1 MKAGL
6 RENTLGLF
14 SLFVI
19 FLWLSPNWV
28 NFSFTIG
35 TQSYN
40 WTTFV
45 LFILL
50 PLIGLGYLVLAFFE
64 RKCWL
69 FFFGLACIFAFPIT
83 MAVGSFLLGP

>member
-28 NFSFTIG
+28 NFSFTIR

-50 PLIGLGYLVLAFFE
+50 PLIGLGYLVLAFFK

>member
-14 SLFVI
+14 SLFVVV
-19 FLWLSPNWV
+19 LWLSPNWV

-35 TQSYN
+35 TQSYS

-50 PLIGLGYLVLAFFE
+50 PLIGLGYFVLAFFK
-64 RKCWL
+64 RKWWL

-83 MAVGSFLLGP
+83 MAVASFLLGP

>member
-50 PLIGLGYLVLAFFE
+50 PLIGLAYLVLAFFK

>member
-6 RENTLGLF
+6 REKALGLF
-14 SLFVI
+14 SLFVVV
-19 FLWLSPNWV
+19 LWLSPNWV
-28 NFSFTIG
+28 NFSFSIG
-35 TQSYN
+35 PYSFN

-50 PLIGLGYLVLAFFE
+50 PLIGLGYFVLAFFK
-64 RKCWL
+64 RKYRL

>member
-14 SLFVI
+14 SLFVVV
-19 FLWLSPNWV
+19 LWLSPNWV

-50 PLIGLGYLVLAFFE
+50 PLIGLGYLVLAFFK
-64 RKCWL
+64 RKWWL

>member
-14 SLFVI
+14 SLFVVV
-19 FLWLSPNWV
+19 LWLSPNWV

-40 WTTFV
+40 WTTFI

-50 PLIGLGYLVLAFFE
+50 PLIGLGYLVLAFFK

>member
-19 FLWLSPNWV
+19 VLWLSPNWV

-35 TQSYN
+35 TQSHN

-45 LFILL
+45 LFILW
-50 PLIGLGYLVLAFFE
+50 PLMGLGYLVLAFFK

>member
-1 MKAGL
+1 MKARL
-6 RENTLGLF
+6 REKALGLF

-35 TQSYN
+35 TQSHN

-50 PLIGLGYLVLAFFE
+50 PLIGLGYLK

>member
-35 TQSYN
+35 TQSHN

-50 PLIGLGYLVLAFFE
+50 PLIGLGYLVLAFFK
-64 RKCWL
+64 RKWWL

>member
-1 MKAGL
+1 MKARL
-6 RENTLGLF
+6 REKELF
-14 SLFVI
+14 FISLFVVV
-19 FLWLSPNWV
+19 LWLSPNWV
-28 NFSFTIG
+28 HFSFTIG

-50 PLIGLGYLVLAFFE
+50 PLIGLGYLVLAFFK

>member
-1 MKAGL
+1 MKARL
-6 RENTLGLF
+6 REKMLVLIN
-14 SLFVI
+14 LFVVV
-19 FLWLSPNWV
+19 LWLSPNWI
-28 NFSFTIG
+28 NFSFFIG
-35 TQSYN
+35 LRSYN

-50 PLIGLGYLVLAFFE
+50 PLIGLGYLVLAFFK

-69 FFFGLACIFAFPIT
+69 CFFGLACIFAFPIT

>member
-6 RENTLGLF
+6 REKTLVLS
-14 SLFVI
+14 SLFVVV
-19 FLWLSPNWV
+19 LWLSPNWV

-50 PLIGLGYLVLAFFE
+50 PLIGLGYLVLAFFK

-69 FFFGLACIFAFPIT
+69 FFFGLVCIFAFPIT

>member
-6 RENTLGLF
+6 RDNTLGLF

-50 PLIGLGYLVLAFFE
+50 PLIGLGYLVLAFFK

>member
-6 RENTLGLF
+6 RENMLGLF

-50 PLIGLGYLVLAFFE
+50 PLIGLGYLVLAFFK

>member
-1 MKAGL
+1 MKARL
-6 RENTLGLF
+6 REKTLSLF

-50 PLIGLGYLVLAFFE
+50 PFIGLGYLVLAFLK

>member
-6 RENTLGLF
+6 REKALGLF
-14 SLFVI
+14 SLFVVV
-19 FLWLSPNWV
+19 LWLSPNWL
-28 NFSFTIG
+28 NFSFSIG
-35 TQSYN
+35 PYSYN

-50 PLIGLGYLVLAFFE
+50 PLIGLGYLVLAFLK

>member
-1 MKAGL
+1 MKVGL

-50 PLIGLGYLVLAFFE
+50 PLIGFGYFVLAFFK
-64 RKCWL
+64 RKWWL

>member
-35 TQSYN
+35 TQSHN

-50 PLIGLGYLVLAFFE
+50 PLIGLGYLVLAFFK
-64 RKCWL
+64 RKYWL

>member
-50 PLIGLGYLVLAFFE
+50 PLLGLGYLVLAFFK